1 VITKLAGSRFDAKVV
16 TAFLRAFELGDLV
29 QHVREHGAGAL
40 EVELPVSANV

>member
-29 QHVREHGAGAL
+29 QQVGAAGAAAS
-40 EVELPVSANV
+40 EIELPATANV